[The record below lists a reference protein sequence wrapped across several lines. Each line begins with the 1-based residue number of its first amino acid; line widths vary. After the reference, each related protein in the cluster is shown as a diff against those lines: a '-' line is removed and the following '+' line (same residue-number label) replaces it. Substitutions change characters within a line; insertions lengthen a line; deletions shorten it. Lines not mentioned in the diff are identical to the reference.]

1 MLQRWKKRNRA
12 TTRDYALLLWG
23 VVLTALGAIGTV
35 AFLQQIQEGRKI
47 PPGQIAARLI
57 LPHVALLA
65 GLGLM
70 LAAVILL
77 RKHVIMQERRQKDP
91 GPPADA

>member
-1 MLQRWKKRNRA
+1 MQKWWRKRDRA
-12 TTRDYALLLWG
+12 RSRDYAFLIWG
-23 VVLTALGAIGTV
+23 MILTVLGAIGTV
-35 AFLQQIQEGRKI
+35 AFLHEVRHGRSI
-47 PPGQIAARLI
+47 PPGQVAARLI

-77 RKHVIMQERRQKDP
+77 RKHAIMQERQKDESP
-91 GPPADA
+91 NR

>member
-1 MLQRWKKRNRA
+1 MLQWWKKRNRA
-12 TTRDYALLLWG
+12 TSRDYALLFWG
-23 VVLTALGAIGTV
+23 IILTVLGAIGTV
-35 AFLQQIQEGRKI
+35 AFLHEIQNGRKI

-77 RKHVIMQERRQKDP
+77 RKHAIMQERRQDDSPKATP
-91 GPPADA
+91 